1 MRPEAV
7 DALARAGA
15 RPPQARPRRWPSA
28 PVAVTSLPSVAA
40 LQEVVGGEHGLAS
53 AAPDGLILI
62 ETSTLPVAAKAEA
75 AEALGRVGAVVLDC
89 PLSGTASQMRARD
102 IAVYASGDP
111 AALKRSHDVLAAFS
125 RVQHEVGAFG
135 NGMRM
140 KLIANHLVAVH
151 HTAAAEALLLAR
163 RAGLDPALAL
173 RSPVRRVSNS
183 RMLEI
188 RGPMMVEG
196 DFSQANI
203 ALEVF
208 QKDIDLIND
217 LARTARCPLPLFSA
231 AAQLHLAAMAQGP
244 DSARIP
250 RASSRCWKG
259 RPPSPG
265 DPAGR
270 VLALSR
276 HRHRPPVAEDS
287 AMALVSST
295 LRSPSSPDG
304 LGSRS
309 AATASSKAMTAPR

>member
-1 MRPEAV
+1 M
-7 DALARAGA
+7 DALARAGGTPTA
-15 RPPQARPRRWPSA
+15 SPADAVAGA
-28 PVAVTSLPSVAA
+28 PMAITSLPSVAA
-40 LQEVVGGEHGLAS
+40 LQEVVGGESGLAG
-53 AAPDGLILI
+53 AGLDGLILI

-75 AEALGRVGAVVLDC
+75 AAALGRVGAVVLDC

-173 RSPVRRVSNS
+173 QALSDGAGSS

-196 DFSQANI
+196 DFSHANI

-208 QKDIDLIND
+208 QKDIGLISD
-217 LARTARCPLPLFSA
+217 LARAARCPLPLFSA
-231 AAQLHLAAMAQGP
+231 AAQLHLAAMAQGRL
-244 DSARIP
+244 AE
-250 RASSRCWKG
+250 
-259 RPPSPG
+259 
-265 DPAGR
+265 DPACVFA
-270 VLALSR
+270 VL
-276 HRHRPPVAEDS
+276 E
-287 AMALVSST
+287 
-295 LRSPSSPDG
+295 G
-304 LGSRS
+304 
-309 AATASSKAMTAPR
+309 MTAQP

>member
-1 MRPEAV
+1 MTTASATVGVIGLGNMGLPMAGHLLAAGFAVRGYDVRPEAM
-7 DALARAGA
+7 DALARAGGTPTA
-15 RPPQARPRRWPSA
+15 SPAEAVTGA
-28 PVAVTSLPSVAA
+28 PMAITSLPSVAA
-40 LQEVVGGEHGLAS
+40 LREAVGGEHGLAS

-75 AEALGRVGAVVLDC
+75 SKALGRVGAVVLDC

-173 RSPVRRVSNS
+173 RALSDGAGNS

-188 RGPMMVEG
+188 RGLMMVEG
-196 DFSQANI
+196 DFSHANI

-208 QKDIDLIND
+208 QKDIDLISD
-217 LARTARCPLPLFSA
+217 LARAARCPLPLFSA
-231 AAQLHLAAMAQGP
+231 AAQLHLAAMAQGRL
-244 DSARIP
+244 AE
-250 RASSRCWKG
+250 
-259 RPPSPG
+259 
-265 DPAGR
+265 DPACVFA
-270 VLALSR
+270 VL
-276 HRHRPPVAEDS
+276 E
-287 AMALVSST
+287 
-295 LRSPSSPDG
+295 G
-304 LGSRS
+304 
-309 AATASSKAMTAPR
+309 MTAQP

>member
-1 MRPEAV
+1 MTTAPATVGVIGLGNMGLPMAGHLLAAGFAVRGHDVRPEAM
-7 DALARAGA
+7 DALARAGGTPTA
-15 RPPQARPRRWPSA
+15 SPADAVAGA
-28 PVAVTSLPSVAA
+28 PMAITSLPSVAA
-40 LQEVVGGEHGLAS
+40 LQEVVGGESGLAG
-53 AAPDGLILI
+53 AGPDGLILI

-75 AEALGRVGAVVLDC
+75 AAALGRVGAVVLDC

-111 AALKRSHDVLAAFS
+111 AALERSHDVLAAFS

-173 RSPVRRVSNS
+173 QALSDGAGSS

-208 QKDIDLIND
+208 QKDIGLISD
-217 LARTARCPLPLFSA
+217 LARAARCPLPLFSA
-231 AAQLHLAAMAQGP
+231 AAQLHLAAMAQGRL
-244 DSARIP
+244 AE
-250 RASSRCWKG
+250 
-259 RPPSPG
+259 
-265 DPAGR
+265 DPACVFA
-270 VLALSR
+270 VL
-276 HRHRPPVAEDS
+276 E
-287 AMALVSST
+287 
-295 LRSPSSPDG
+295 G
-304 LGSRS
+304 
-309 AATASSKAMTAPR
+309 MTAQP

>member
-1 MRPEAV
+1 MTTAPATVGVIGLGNMGLPMAGHLLAAGFAVQGHDVRPEAM
-7 DALARAGA
+7 DALARAGGTPTA
-15 RPPQARPRRWPSA
+15 SPADAVAGA
-28 PVAVTSLPSVAA
+28 PMAITSLPSVAA
-40 LQEVVGGEHGLAS
+40 LQEVVGGESGLAG
-53 AAPDGLILI
+53 AGPDGLILI

-75 AEALGRVGAVVLDC
+75 AAALGRVGAVVLDC

-173 RSPVRRVSNS
+173 QALSDGAGNS

-196 DFSQANI
+196 DFSRANI

-208 QKDIDLIND
+208 QKDIGLISD
-217 LARTARCPLPLFSA
+217 LARAARCPLPLFSA
-231 AAQLHLAAMAQGP
+231 AAQLHLAAMAQGRL
-244 DSARIP
+244 AE
-250 RASSRCWKG
+250 
-259 RPPSPG
+259 
-265 DPAGR
+265 DPACVFA
-270 VLALSR
+270 VL
-276 HRHRPPVAEDS
+276 E
-287 AMALVSST
+287 
-295 LRSPSSPDG
+295 G
-304 LGSRS
+304 
-309 AATASSKAMTAPR
+309 MTAPP

>member
-1 MRPEAV
+1 MTTAPAAVGVIGLGNMGLPMAGHLLAAGFAVRGYDVRPEAAG
-7 DALARAGA
+7 ALARAGGTPA
-15 RPPQARPRRWPSA
+15 ASPAEA
-28 PVAVTSLPSVAA
+28 VAGAATAITSLPSVAA
-40 LQEVVGGEHGLAS
+40 LQEVVGGERGLAG
-53 AAPDGLILI
+53 AAPDGLIVI

-111 AALKRSHDVLAAFS
+111 AAIKRSHDVLAAFS

-173 RSPVRRVSNS
+173 RALSDGAGNS

-196 DFSQANI
+196 QFSPANI
-203 ALEVF
+203 ALAVF
-208 QKDIDLIND
+208 QKDIDLISD
-217 LARTARCPLPLFSA
+217 LARAARCPLPLFSA
-231 AAQLHLAAMAQGP
+231 AAQLHLAAMAQG
-244 DSARIP
+244 RL
-250 RASSRCWKG
+250 G
-259 RPPSPG
+259 E
-265 DPAGR
+265 DPACVFA
-270 VLALSR
+270 VL
-276 HRHRPPVAEDS
+276 E
-287 AMALVSST
+287 
-295 LRSPSSPDG
+295 G
-304 LGSRS
+304 
-309 AATASSKAMTAPR
+309 MTAEPER

>member
-1 MRPEAV
+1 MTTAPATVGVIGLGNMGLPMAGHLLAAGFAVRGYDVRPEAV
-7 DALARAGA
+7 DALARAGGTPTA
-15 RPPQARPRRWPSA
+15 SPAEAVTGA
-28 PVAVTSLPSVAA
+28 PLAITSLPSVAA
-40 LQEVVGGEHGLAS
+40 LQDVVGGEHGLAG
-53 AAPDGLILI
+53 AGPDGLILI

-75 AEALGRVGAVVLDC
+75 AAALGRVGAVVLDC

-173 RSPVRRVSNS
+173 QALSDGAGSS

-196 DFSQANI
+196 DFSRANI

-208 QKDIDLIND
+208 QKDIGLITD
-217 LARTARCPLPLFSA
+217 LARAACCPLPLFSA
-231 AAQLHLAAMAQGP
+231 AAQLHLAAMAQGRL
-244 DSARIP
+244 AE
-250 RASSRCWKG
+250 
-259 RPPSPG
+259 
-265 DPAGR
+265 DPACVFA
-270 VLALSR
+270 VL
-276 HRHRPPVAEDS
+276 E
-287 AMALVSST
+287 
-295 LRSPSSPDG
+295 G
-304 LGSRS
+304 
-309 AATASSKAMTAPR
+309 MTAPP

>member
-1 MRPEAV
+1 MTTAPATVSVVGLGNMGLPMASHLLAAGFAVRGYDVRPEAV
-7 DALARAGA
+7 DALARAGGTPTA
-15 RPPQARPRRWPSA
+15 SPAEAVAGA
-28 PVAVTSLPSVAA
+28 PMAITSLPSVGA
-40 LQEVVGGEHGLAS
+40 LREVVGGEHGLAS

-75 AEALGRVGAVVLDC
+75 AKALGRVGAVVLDC

-173 RSPVRRVSNS
+173 QALSDGAGNS

-208 QKDIDLIND
+208 QKDIGLISD
-217 LARTARCPLPLFSA
+217 LARAARCPLPLFSA
-231 AAQLHLAAMAQGP
+231 AAQLHLAAMAQGRL
-244 DSARIP
+244 AE
-250 RASSRCWKG
+250 
-259 RPPSPG
+259 
-265 DPAGR
+265 DPACVFA
-270 VLALSR
+270 VL
-276 HRHRPPVAEDS
+276 E
-287 AMALVSST
+287 
-295 LRSPSSPDG
+295 G
-304 LGSRS
+304 
-309 AATASSKAMTAPR
+309 MTAQP